1 MDRQTG
7 GQYIKADNNQKEMER
22 YKLVAEG
29 ASSGLWDW
37 DLIRDKVLISKEWS
51 NLLGFHDAEIDSY
64 KEKWRSI
71 IHRDD
76 VDRVLE
82 NFNRCIDKKIELY
95 QCEYR
100 MKFKNNKFKWIS
112 SRGKILWDDTGN
124 AIRMA
129 GSHTDISERKKT
141 EKKLENL
148 AYYDQLTGVFH
159 RAIFMDKLNASIQV
173 AKLNK
178 WLLAVLFIDVDDFKT
193 INDIYGHDK
202 GDIFLKKL
210 ARKLNV
216 YNKKSDAICRF
227 GGDEFALF
235 TTGIT
240 NISCINEH
248 VNQLLEIVKQ
258 PVDIQGY
265 RIYGSV
271 SIGIAVYP
279 ADGYNAKS
287 LINKADIAMYRAK
300 ECGKN
305 RFLYFENHM
314 ARNMK
319 ISYAMKSGFK
329 SSILNQEF
337 YLCFQPMLDLRTNK
351 IVTVEAL
358 IRWRHPKI
366 GLIGPVDFIPVA
378 EQTRLIIPLGEW
390 VIEEACRQIKAWHEM
405 NYMITVSVNVSAVQL
420 HQPDFS
426 KMVSNILMKYKL
438 EPELL
443 ELEMTESVFI
453 GNDQTVDNNI
463 RSLSMM
469 GVNLVIDDFGTG
481 YNSFQ
486 SIQNNLFDCI
496 KIDKNFIINMKHD
509 INKTII
515 DSIIYLGHSLKTTI
529 TAEGVENK
537 EQYEFLKNSGCDV
550 IQGYYI
556 CKPLRPE
563 DFINYMKSNL

>member
-1 MDRQTG
+1 
-7 GQYIKADNNQKEMER
+7 
-22 YKLVAEG
+22 
-29 ASSGLWDW
+29 
-37 DLIRDKVLISKEWS
+37 
-51 NLLGFHDAEIDSY
+51 
-64 KEKWRSI
+64 
-71 IHRDD
+71 
-76 VDRVLE
+76 
-82 NFNRCIDKKIELY
+82 
-95 QCEYR
+95 
-100 MKFKNNKFKWIS
+100 
-112 SRGKILWDDTGN
+112 
-124 AIRMA
+124 
-129 GSHTDISERKKT
+129 
-141 EKKLENL
+141 
-148 AYYDQLTGVFH
+148 
-159 RAIFMDKLNASIQV
+159 MDKLNASIQV

-178 WLLAVLFIDVDDFKT
+178 RLLAVLFIDVDDFKT

-216 YNKKSDAICRF
+216 YIKKSDAICRF

-240 NISCINEH
+240 NISYINEH
-248 VNQLLEIVKQ
+248 VHQLLEIVKQ
-258 PVDIQGY
+258 PVDVQGY

-305 RFLYFENHM
+305 RFLYFENQM
-314 ARNMK
+314 VRNMK

-337 YLCFQPMLDLRTNK
+337 YLCFQPMLDLRTSK

-366 GLIGPVDFIPVA
+366 GLIGPADFIPVA

-390 VIEEACRQIKAWHEM
+390 VLEEACRQIKAWHEM
-405 NYMITVSVNVSAVQL
+405 NYIITVSVNVSAIQL

-426 KMVSNILMKYKL
+426 KMVSNILTKYKL

-443 ELEMTESVFI
+443 ELEMTESIFI
-453 GNDQTVDNNI
+453 GYDQTVDNNI

-496 KIDKNFIINMKHD
+496 KIDKNFIMNMKYD

-537 EQYEFLKNSGCDV
+537 EQYDFLKNAGCDV

-556 CKPLRPE
+556 SKPLRPE
-563 DFINYMKSNL
+563 DFINYMKSNF